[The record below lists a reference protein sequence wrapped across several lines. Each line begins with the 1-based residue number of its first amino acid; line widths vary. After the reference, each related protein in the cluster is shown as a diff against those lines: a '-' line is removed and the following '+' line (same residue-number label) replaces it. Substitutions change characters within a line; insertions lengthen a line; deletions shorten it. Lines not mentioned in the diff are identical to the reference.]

1 MAGSN
6 ATESGGRRGIEAGDA
21 APDFTLPATGGH
33 TVSLATLRGK
43 PVVVYFYPKA
53 DTPGCTR
60 EACGFQ
66 EALGQ
71 LGSIG
76 TTVIGISRD
85 AVPALERFAAKF
97 GLHFPLASDADTAVA
112 KAYGVWVEKTMYGRT
127 SMGLERSTFLIDA
140 AGRVARVWRKVK
152 VDGHA
157 AAVLEAVKALP

>member
-1 MAGSN
+1 MAGRN
-6 ATESGGRRGIEAGDA
+6 AAESGTHHSVGAGDP
-21 APDFTLPATGGH
+21 APEFTLSATGGR
-33 TVSLATLRGK
+33 TVSLAVLRGR

-71 LGSIG
+71 LGG
-76 TTVIGISRD
+76 VGLTVIGISRD
-85 AVPALERFAAKF
+85 GVPALERFAAKY
-97 GLHFPLASDADTAVA
+97 GLHFPLASDADIAVA

-127 SMGLERSTFLIDA
+127 SMGLERSTFLIDP
-140 AGRVARVWRKVK
+140 AGRIARVWRKVK

-157 AAVLEAVKALP
+157 AAVLEAVRALS